1 MKKILI
7 PVLSFLIC
15 FLVIWKWTHGFSAF
29 TIFSYTLNE
38 AGATPREFPEIQL
51 IDQDSNV
58 FKIKDKQT
66 YVLMNFVYLNCP
78 LVCHKI
84 NNRIENIY
92 HLADPE
98 IVPSQLKFV
107 TISFD
112 LKNDDVSKIKKY
124 SSYFISEI
132 NGWTFALPSHLNQT
146 DFNTFLQKTGVWVYQ
161 IPETGLINH
170 SIYLFLI
177 SPDNKIIKTFDPA
190 REKDEEIIEQL
201 YSCLR
206 EKKI

>member
-7 PVLSFLIC
+7 PLFSFAIC
-15 FLVIWKWTHGFSAF
+15 FLIIWKWTLGFSAF
-29 TIFSYTLNE
+29 TIFSYTLNK
-38 AGATPREFPEIQL
+38 AGATPREFPDIKL
-51 IDQDSNV
+51 IDQNSNI
-58 FKIKDKQT
+58 FNIKNKQK

-78 LVCHKI
+78 YVCHKI

-98 IVPSQLKFV
+98 IVPSKLEFV

-112 LKNDDVSKIKKY
+112 LKNDDVAKIKKY
-124 SSYFISEI
+124 SSYFASDT
-132 NGWTFALPSHLNQT
+132 NGWTFALPYHLTQNYF
-146 DFNTFLQKTGVWVYQ
+146 DHFLQKTGVWVYQ

-177 SPDNKIIKTFDPA
+177 SPDNKIIKIFDPA
-190 REKDEEIIEQL
+190 REDDQEITEQL
-201 YSCLR
+201 NRCLR
-206 EKKI
+206 NKKI

>member
-7 PVLSFLIC
+7 PVFSFLIC

-51 IDQDSNV
+51 IDQDSNT
-58 FKIKDKQT
+58 FKIKDKHK

-78 LVCHKI
+78 YVCHKI

-98 IVPSQLKFV
+98 IVLSQLEFV

-112 LKNDDVSKIKKY
+112 LKNDDIIKIKKY
-124 SSYFISEI
+124 SRYFTADIK
-132 NGWTFALPSHLNQT
+132 GWTFALPDHLNQD
-146 DFNTFLQKTGVWVYQ
+146 DFNKFLRKTGVWVYQ
-161 IPETGLINH
+161 IPESGLINH

-177 SPDNKIIKTFDPA
+177 SPENKIIKIFDPA
-190 REKDEEIIEQL
+190 REDDQEIIEQL
-201 YSCLR
+201 YSCLK